1 MYTPQIFKLDDRDT
15 IIRLIK
21 ENPFGILVSGLMAT
35 HLPFILEQN
44 DTGEIIL
51 TAHMARANPHVQLL
65 RQESLVIFQG
75 PHGYISPAW
84 YEREN
89 SVPTWDY
96 LAVHCYGTPE
106 ILLSEDHYNVL
117 EMLIRQMEPDFLHK
131 WNLLPEHYRSGLSK
145 GIVAFRMKVE
155 RVDGT
160 AKLSQNRTLSER
172 RNIVRQLKGS
182 QMQTNHLLADWIGS
196 LIPQD
201 E

>member
-1 MYTPQIFKLDDRDT
+1 MYTPQSFKLDDRDT

-35 HLPFILEQN
+35 HLPFTLEQN
-44 DTGEIIL
+44 DAGEIIL
-51 TAHMARANPHVQLL
+51 TGHMARANQHAQIL
-65 RQESLVIFQG
+65 RQESLAIFQG

-106 ILLSEDHYNVL
+106 ILPSEAHFDVV

-145 GIVAFRMKVE
+145 AIVAFSMKVE
-155 RVDGT
+155 RMDAT

-172 RNIVRQLKGS
+172 KNIVRHLKSS
-182 QMQTNHLLADWIGS
+182 QRESDRLLAEWISS
-196 LIPQD
+196 LIKQD
-201 E
+201 G